1 MAVAGVLSLSMNLA
15 PFLLVWAVGAVAA
28 LVLAQRSL
36 VGRLPALTS
45 SPRSRPRVLT
55 GVAGA
60 VVAVVLVVTVL
71 GSGIFM
77 LAPVAGTD
85 RALTFPAQL
94 PQSGSVPVA
103 GGLSN
108 PSLGA
113 DDPARAVQPG
123 RPSGG
128 RASFGYFGFSDRL
141 DTATRGRPDNTL
153 VMRVRAEAPDF
164 WRAQTFDTWNGRSWT
179 VSRPAAVP
187 RSGGQPIRL
196 PRARD
201 DGPPFATVPTD
212 ELVQTYYVER
222 PGPNM
227 IFAAATPTKLYF
239 EDRTV
244 FQLPDGSLRAGV
256 ELGADS
262 VYTVVS
268 ERRLATA
275 AALRASPTNAVPP
288 ELLDRYGRPPVTT
301 DRVRALA
308 QEVTA
313 SAPTVYDKV
322 LALEAWMG
330 AHTKYTLDIPALPK
344 GRDAVDQF
352 LFVDRRGFCEQI
364 GTSLVVMLRSLG
376 VPARLVVGYTSGER
390 NPFTGLYEV
399 RAKDA
404 HAWAE
409 VYFPGVGWQAFDPT
423 ASVPLAGDSAID
435 GAGTGALAYLDAH
448 VSIPAWAPAL
458 LVVLAAIAGV
468 VAIGMWVASR
478 GRRPR
483 RPDPSWAATRLDR
496 LERLGAR
503 RDRPR
508 DPGETVPEYAAALG
522 RADPFAASAL
532 TDVARR
538 IDAAM
543 FSGIDPSSGERAAID
558 ATLDALDARWSRRGA
573 HDDALVPV

>member
-1 MAVAGVLSLSMNLA
+1 
-15 PFLLVWAVGAVAA
+15 
-28 LVLAQRSL
+28 
-36 VGRLPALTS
+36 
-45 SPRSRPRVLT
+45 
-55 GVAGA
+55 

-94 PQSGSVPVA
+94 PQSESVPVA

-108 PSLGA
+108 PSLGSA
-113 DDPARAVQPG
+113 DPARAVAPG
-123 RPSGG
+123 RPNGG

-153 VMRVRAEAPDF
+153 MMRVRAAAPDF
-164 WRAQTFDTWNGRSWT
+164 WRAQTFDTWNGRAWS
-179 VSRPAAVP
+179 VSRPDAVP
-187 RSGGQPIRL
+187 RRGGQPIRI
-196 PRARD
+196 PPAPD
-201 DGPPFATVPTD
+201 DGPPFATVPRD

-227 IFAAATPTKLYF
+227 IFAAASPTKLYF
-239 EDRTV
+239 EDRTI

-256 ELGADS
+256 QLGADS

-268 ERRLATA
+268 ERRMATTD
-275 AALRASPTNAVPP
+275 ALRASPASAVPP
-288 ELLDRYGRPPVTT
+288 ELRDLYARPPVTT

-308 QEVTA
+308 RGVTA
-313 SAPTVYDKV
+313 GAPTVYDKV
-322 LALEAWMG
+322 RSLEAWMG
-330 AHTKYTLDIPALPK
+330 AHTKYTLDIPPLPK

-352 LFVDRRGFCEQI
+352 LFVDERGFCEQI

-376 VPARLVVGYTSGER
+376 IPARLAVGYTSGER

-409 VYFPGVGWQAFDPT
+409 VYFPGIGWQGFDPT

-448 VSIPAWAPAL
+448 VAVPSWAPVAL
-458 LVVLAAIAGV
+458 AALVAIAGLV
-468 VAIGMWVASR
+468 TLGMWIV
-478 GRRPR
+478 RRPHR
-483 RPDPSWAATRLDR
+483 PQRPDPSWAATRLER

-508 DPGETVPEYAAALG
+508 EPGETLPEYASALA
-522 RADPFAASAL
+522 RLDSFAASSL
-532 TDVARR
+532 DDVAHR

-543 FSGIDPSSGERAAID
+543 FSGIAASEHDRSAID
-558 ATLDALDARWSRRGA
+558 ATLDALDARWSRRSER
-573 HDDALVPV
+573 DDALAPA